1 MNGMFW
7 TCRQKFP
14 AKFVV
19 FDTYTQCTIFSS
31 PRRGKCRHDNQRRQQ
46 VVVVESHRETL
57 GLCVFLPIY
66 VASTYRYLRRLSP
79 CNFRANCTE
88 TRISL
93 IYRTEPTT
101 KKWKTEKV
109 KSKKRICSE
118 VSINSPG
125 NPCSQSWR
133 RKGRLHWF
141 VEKEG
146 FKPALKEAEMMEY

>member
-7 TCRQKFP
+7 TYRQKLP

-19 FDTYTQCTIFSS
+19 FDTYTQYTIFSS

-66 VASTYRYLRRLSP
+66 VASIYRYLRRLSP

-93 IYRTEPTT
+93 I
-101 KKWKTEKV
+101 V
-109 KSKKRICSE
+109 GQ
-118 VSINSPG
+118 INETIFQIVIQAP
-125 NPCSQSWR
+125 NLACILLL
-133 RKGRLHWF
+133 GRVF
-141 VEKEG
+141 IKER
-146 FKPALKEAEMMEY
+146 

>member
-7 TCRQKFP
+7 TYRQKIP

-109 KSKKRICSE
+109 KIKKTDMLR
-118 VSINSPG
+118 SINK
-125 NPCSQSWR
+125 QS
-133 RKGRLHWF
+133 G
-141 VEKEG
+141 ES
-146 FKPALKEAEMMEY
+146 M